1 MQKDVF
7 EFKERSVVSVPYTWF
22 GRRLRYVIKWVLI
35 LCWVLYSVV
44 VVAILHGDTVVGM
57 VTVLGIPTAVC
68 LSFLRATANGAR
80 DVLID
85 AVYTFTDD
93 SLEAF
98 YDSYPAEDRFGT
110 PRVRQVRYTIKYSD
124 IRKIAFYRRISRVEI
139 YGTVHIEIAEYDSNG
154 QPVQCY
160 DRVRNRAVINSLP
173 VPSSAYGLLDTLCSN
188 AGWQRSYVI
197 EYG

>member
-1 MQKDVF
+1 MKDVF
-7 EFKERSVVSVPYTWF
+7 EFKERAAVSVPYTGF
-22 GRRLRYVIKWVLI
+22 GRRLRYVIKWSLS
-35 LCWVLYSVV
+35 LCWLLYAVV
-44 VVAILHGDTVVGM
+44 VVGILRGDTVVGM
-57 VTVLGIPTAVC
+57 IVALGLPTAVC
-68 LSFLRATANGAR
+68 LAFLRATANGTR
-80 DVLID
+80 GVLID

-124 IRKIAFYRRISRVEI
+124 IRKIAFYRRISRVEV

-154 QPVQCY
+154 KTVPCY
-160 DRVRNRAVINSLP
+160 DRVRSRAVINSLP
-173 VPSSAYGLLDTLCSN
+173 VPSSACGLLDTICSN
-188 AGWQRSYVI
+188 AGWQRSSVI

>member
-1 MQKDVF
+1 MKDVF
-7 EFKERSVVSVPYTWF
+7 EFKERAAVSVPYTGF
-22 GRRLRYVIKWVLI
+22 GRRLRYVIKWSLG
-35 LCWVLYSVV
+35 LCWLLYAVV
-44 VVAILHGDTVVGM
+44 VVGILRGDTVVGM
-57 VTVLGIPTAVC
+57 IVALGLPTSVC
-68 LSFLRATANGAR
+68 LAFLRVTANGTR

-93 SLEAF
+93 SVEAF

-124 IRKIAFYRRISRVEI
+124 ISKIAFYRRISRVEV

-154 QPVQCY
+154 QPVPCY
-160 DRVRNRAVINSLP
+160 DRVRSRAVINSLP
-173 VPSSAYGLLDTLCSN
+173 VPSTAYGLLDAICSN
-188 AGWQRSYVI
+188 AGWQRSSVI

>member
-1 MQKDVF
+1 MKDVF
-7 EFKERSVVSVPYTWF
+7 EFKERAVVSVPYTGF
-22 GRRLRYVIKWVLI
+22 GRRLRYAIKWALSV
-35 LCWVLYSVV
+35 CWLLYAVV
-44 VVAILHGDTVVGM
+44 VVGILRGDTVVGM
-57 VTVLGIPTAVC
+57 IVALGLPTSVC
-68 LSFLRATANGAR
+68 LAFLRATANGVR

-98 YDSYPAEDRFGT
+98 YASYPAEDRFGT
-110 PRVRQVRYTIKYSD
+110 PRVRQVRYTVKYSD

-154 QPVQCY
+154 QPVPCY
-160 DRVRNRAVINSLP
+160 DRVRSRAVINSLP
-173 VPSSAYGLLDTLCSN
+173 VPSSAYGLLDTICSN
-188 AGWQRSYVI
+188 VGWQRSSVI

>member
-1 MQKDVF
+1 MQKDVL
-7 EFKERSVVSVPYTWF
+7 EFKERSVVSVPYTGF

-44 VVAILHGDTVVGM
+44 VVAILHGDTVMGM

-68 LSFLRATANGAR
+68 LSFLRTTANGTLG
-80 DVLID
+80 VLID
-85 AVYTFTDD
+85 AVYTFTED

-98 YDSYPAEDRFGT
+98 YDSYPAEDRLGN

-124 IRKIAFYRRISRVEI
+124 ISKIAFYRRISRVEI
-139 YGTVHIEIAEYDSNG
+139 YGTVHIEIAEYGDDG
-154 QPVQCY
+154 QPVTCY
-160 DRVRNRAVINSLP
+160 DKVRTKAVINSLP
-173 VPSSAYGLLDTLCSN
+173 VPSSAYGVLDAVCSN
-188 AGWQRSYVI
+188 TGWQRENVV